1 MKKISKQ
8 FRQGALTIIF
18 LGDSSG
24 LALKLQKVDPIF
36 YKFQSV
42 SILAIRSNGW
52 QETVSMP

>member
-24 LALKLQKVDPIF
+24 LALKLQKVDPMF

-42 SILAIRSNGW
+42 SILAIRSND
-52 QETVSMP
+52 ETVSMP